1 MIVFWRG
8 SLLDGVAGAPL
19 LPDGGLDAGHGLVQ
33 IGVRLV
39 EWGDQPRAGRGAGSG
54 GFMGE

>member
-1 MIVFWRG
+1 MLEAGGTLSRVHTPVIILGRS

-19 LPDGGLDAGHGLVQ
+19 LPNGGLDAGHGLVQ

-39 EWGDQPRAGRGAGSG
+39 E
-54 GFMGE
+54 